1 MALIMENRGL
11 KDPKVDVKSYLKNII
26 ALYEDVTDPFDNND
40 QEYGLKSNK
49 IDKYSMNGMIQ
60 KMMRLIHKNP
70 KLQHPKNT

>member
-40 QEYGLKSNK
+40 QEYGLK
-49 IDKYSMNGMIQ
+49 
-60 KMMRLIHKNP
+60 
-70 KLQHPKNT
+70 